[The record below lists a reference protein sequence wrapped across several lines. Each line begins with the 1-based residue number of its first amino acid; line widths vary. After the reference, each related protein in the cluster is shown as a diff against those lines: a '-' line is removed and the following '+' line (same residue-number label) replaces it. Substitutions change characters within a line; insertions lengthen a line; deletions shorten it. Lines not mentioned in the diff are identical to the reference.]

1 MSRIGLLPRAEWP
14 EPFAKAMGALFPDGR
29 EPLALFTAVAQSPR
43 AWEKFSGGSMAGK
56 ATLDFRYREIVID
69 RTAAKTGNEYEW
81 GAHVT
86 MFAGKAA
93 LTEPQI
99 RSLFDGDA
107 YDGNWNETETALI
120 AATDALLDRRKLS
133 DAEFAALA
141 AHFDTAQ
148 VLEIIQLVGFYH
160 GVALIV
166 GALDLQ
172 PEAGLARFPIT
183 E

>member
-14 EPFAKAMGALFPDGR
+14 EPFANAMGAIFGER
-29 EPLALFTAVAQSPR
+29 EPLALMTAVAQSPR
-43 AWEKFSGGSMAGK
+43 AWEKFSGASMSGK
-56 ATLDFRYREIVID
+56 GPLDFRHREIVID

-81 GAHVT
+81 GAHIT

-93 LTEPQI
+93 LTEPQV

-107 YDGNWNETETALI
+107 YDGNWNEAETALI
-120 AATDALLDRRKLS
+120 AATDALLDRKKLS

-141 AHFDTAQ
+141 THFDTAQ
-148 VLEIIQLVGFYH
+148 VLEIVQLVGFYH
-160 GVALIV
+160 SVALVV

-172 PEAGLARFPIT
+172 NEAGFARFPT
-183 E
+183 TD